1 MGLLQNFRRQSLNLV
16 APAIGVC
23 VVFYFIYHV
32 LNGERGFLVWWD
44 LRHRIQR
51 AQFVADS
58 TELIRRNLETRVRL
72 LEPRSLDPDM
82 LEERARVMLNY
93 AYQND
98 VVILDNERNR

>member
-1 MGLLQNFRRQSLNLV
+1 M
-16 APAIGVC
+16 
-23 VVFYFIYHV
+23 
-32 LNGERGFLVWWD
+32 VWWD